1 MKQILYQQDNVL
13 LKNQCDYL
21 NKKVED
27 LKKTENLPDY
37 AADFETF
44 ENNESIVAYVEV
56 SNICLSNKIETYLA
70 ETNKIFTDDK

>member
-1 MKQILYQQDNVL
+1 ML

-21 NKKVED
+21 NRKIED
-27 LKKTENLPDY
+27 FKTTQHFPDY

-44 ENNESIVAYVEV
+44 EKNESIVAYVEV

-70 ETNKIFTDDK
+70 ETNNMFTSDK